1 MADAHNDVLVDV
13 LVIGAGPAGIAAA
26 VSAAR
31 AGARVALLD
40 MQAEPGGQIWRGQWR
55 TRSDRA
61 AKVWMDALERTSVE
75 CCFGARLVAVPDPH
89 TVLVDS
95 VDGART
101 LRFARAVI
109 ATGARELHLP
119 FPGWTLPGV
128 FGAGGLQALAKNG
141 WPVAHKRVLVAG
153 SGPLL
158 LAVADSLRE
167 RGARVLAIAEQAPRA
182 AQLRFAPALL
192 RAPRKL
198 GQALGYGLRLHRIP
212 HYANAW
218 VERADGDGRVQRV
231 TLNIAG
237 RRRVL
242 DVDALAVGYG
252 LVPNLDVAA
261 AFGCDLHDGVVR
273 VDAQQTSSVA
283 HVYCAGEG
291 TGIGG
296 VDQALAQGEIAGY
309 AAAGHPGLAGAA
321 RPRRRAAQRF
331 GVALTRAFALRP
343 QLRALAA
350 DDTVLCRCEDVPYG
364 VTRACTSQREA
375 KLHTR
380 LGMGHCQ
387 GRVCGAA
394 CEFLFDWDAPASV
407 RPPLAPTALGHLDF
421 STCTTDDAVRQPH
434 PPTDETLHP

>member
-1 MADAHNDVLVDV
+1 MADVRYDV
-13 LVIGAGPAGIAAA
+13 LVIGGGPAGIAAA

-31 AGARVALLD
+31 AGARVMLLD

-55 TRSDRA
+55 TRSDHA
-61 AKVWMDALERTSVE
+61 AKTWMDAFEQAPVE

-89 TVLVDS
+89 SVLVDCA
-95 VDGART
+95 DGART
-101 LRFARAVI
+101 LRFAHAVI

-141 WPVAHKRVLVAG
+141 WPVAGKRVLVAG

-158 LAVADSLRE
+158 LAVADSLRNA
-167 RGARVLAIAEQAPRA
+167 GAHVLAIVEQASHA
-182 AQLRFAPALL
+182 AQLRFATALL

-198 GQALGYGLRLHRIP
+198 GQALGYGARLRGIP
-212 HYANAW
+212 RYANAW
-218 VERADGDGRVQRV
+218 VEYADGDNRVRRV
-231 TLNIAG
+231 TVNVAD
-237 RRRVL
+237 RHRVF
-242 DVDALAVGYG
+242 DVDCLAVGYG
-252 LVPNLDVAA
+252 LVPNLEVAA
-261 AFGCDLHDGVVR
+261 AFGCDFRDGAVR
-273 VDAQQTSSVA
+273 VDARQTTSVA

-309 AAAGHPGLAGAA
+309 AAAGHSELAGGAPA
-321 RPRRRAAQRF
+321 RRRAAQRF
-331 GVALTRAFALRP
+331 GASLARTFALRP
-343 QLRALAA
+343 QLRTLAA

-364 VTRACTSQREA
+364 AARACTTQREA

-394 CEFLFDWDAPASV
+394 CGFLFDWDAPASV
-407 RPPLAPTALGHLDF
+407 RLPLAPIALGHLDF
-421 STCTTDDAVRQPH
+421 STCTTDDAVPQPRTAPSH
-434 PPTDETLHP
+434 ETLNP